1 MEIEKK
7 ILITRIP
14 DDLDKYEK
22 KEIEQG
28 YLCTSPTLRI
38 RKSND
43 EYILTYK
50 KKSGKARKD
59 GTICNTEIEAEL
71 DKKSYQHLKKKLDF
85 PPLSKTR
92 YIIPLG
98 DCEKNCP
105 GVDAEDAKKHLKA
118 ELDIFHGALEG
129 LIYVEVEFPSMDA
142 AERFVKPDWFGE
154 DVSGD
159 KRLRNSNLAELTD
172 TSSIEDLVAKSP
184 LKA

>member
-7 ILITRIP
+7 LLLVRLP
-14 DDLDKYEK
+14 GDLGAYEK

-43 EYILTYK
+43 DYILTYK
-50 KKSGKARKD
+50 KKAEKASKD

-71 DKKSYQHLKKKLDF
+71 DEAAYLHLKEKLDA

-98 DCEKNCP
+98 TCGELCP
-105 GVDAEDAKKHLKA
+105 GVCEEDAGKALKA
-118 ELDIFHGALEG
+118 ELDVFHGHLEG
-129 LIYVEVEFPSMDA
+129 LVYTEVEFPSVDA
-142 AERFVKPDWFGE
+142 AERFVKPAWMGE
-154 DVSGD
+154 DVSAD
-159 KRLRNSNLAELTD
+159 RRLRNSHLAELED
-172 TSSIEDLVAKSP
+172 ASSLADLIAKSP
-184 LKA
+184 KV